1 MFSVFDCDTCG
12 SVTILCIKVFAIKYS
27 ISIVIILLY
36 GKIIMTFNL
45 KSCLSIVMLFL
56 LITNGSAFAQTTQNE
71 MTFEKIQLLIPS
83 GDKIKEKS
91 VRLRFVGDELRIET
105 MLDGKTV
112 KILKYSEIKDAEYSY
127 SKNPRWKTGLGL
139 GAAAFLFP
147 PLFLVAIPLGFT
159 KHRRHWLTIKTE
171 NDFAVLKLSK
181 SSRKLVIP
189 TLETKTGVTVSAN
202 GEDK

>member
-1 MFSVFDCDTCG
+1 M
-12 SVTILCIKVFAIKYS
+12 KYS
-27 ISIVIILLY
+27 ISIKNILLY

-45 KSCLSIVMLFL
+45 KSCLSLALLFL
-56 LITNGSAFAQTTQNE
+56 LILNVSALAQTAQTE
-71 MTFEKIQLLIPS
+71 TTFENIELLMPS
-83 GDKIKEKS
+83 GDKIKERS
-91 VRLRFVGDELRIET
+91 VRLRFVGDEMRIET
-105 MLDGKTV
+105 ASDGKAV
-112 KILKYSEIKDAEYSY
+112 KTFKYSEIKDAEYSY

-147 PLFLVAIPLGFT
+147 PLFFVAIPLGFT

-181 SSRKLVIP
+181 SSRKFVIP